1 MSGHLLRTTR
11 DENGYP
17 VVGIMKLVVLG
28 YSQLMVSDRSAD
40 KWSVAVVS
48 RLPSPLLHTSGKRER
63 SAAAADASDLVGIGV
78 CSVCVTNASVTRS
91 GRPQAVSNKGKVFP
105 YSLPSVGPG
114 ADPGVQAVSPQV
126 T

>member
-1 MSGHLLRTTR
+1 MSGHLLSTTR

-28 YSQLMVSDRSAD
+28 YSQLMVNDRSAD
-40 KWSVAVVS
+40 KWSSAVVVVS

-63 SAAAADASDLVGIGV
+63 SAAAADASDLVGIG
-78 CSVCVTNASVTRS
+78 VCVTNASVTRS

>member
-1 MSGHLLRTTR
+1 LSGHLLSTTR

-28 YSQLMVSDRSAD
+28 YSQLMVNDRSAD
-40 KWSVAVVS
+40 KWSGAVGVVS

-63 SAAAADASDLVGIGV
+63 SAAAADDSDLVGIGV

-91 GRPQAVSNKGKVFP
+91 GRPQAVSNKGNP